1 MEMEKGNDVI
11 DKYCMIGLAVLVVIV
26 ISINLIMCF
35 S

>member
-1 MEMEKGNDVI
+1 MEKDNDI
-11 DKYCMIGLAVLVVIV
+11 LDKYCMIGLGVLVIIV